1 MELWNDLITSCNST
15 ELELSMELWNDL
27 ITSCNSTEKNFS
39 WSYGKI

>member
-1 MELWNDLITSCNST
+1 MEMWKDLITSCNST

-27 ITSCNSTEKNFS
+27 ITSCNSAERTFS